1 MQPNFNGDCIY
12 IIMYHYI
19 YNYIYIAYKY
29 LFSIESDHMDHWDLQ
44 ENWDANNRLGDQWAA
59 TSQGAVPST
68 ADSWNRLRDK
78 EGFLRSGC
86 WELDGGSQ
94 TPNMFGRCFPYM
106 GVPKMGDPPSHHGL
120 LKWSNDL
127 DDFGGTPMT

>member
-12 IIMYHYI
+12 IYNYI
-19 YNYIYIAYKY
+19 YIYIAYKY
-29 LFSIESDHMDHWDLQ
+29 LFSIESDHMDPNWDLQ

-78 EGFLRSGC
+78 DGFLRSGC

-106 GVPKMGDPPSHHGL
+106 GVPKMGDPQVTMGY
-120 LKWSNDL
+120 
-127 DDFGGTPMT
+127 